1 MMDYI
6 KVCFVNKSHTHNLK
20 NKFDLTTDVDDKTGE
35 ISGIYRGTIE
45 DEYKIEL
52 FPSGRCIIKGSL
64 HKRYNK
70 GANDSDF
77 TYPQL
82 LESVQH
88 FSRTFEL
95 PPQQFILENLEY
107 GVNISLPYSPK
118 IILEN
123 LVSLRTGN
131 TFSDMTGGG
140 LTCKRYEYR
149 VKVYNKSAQYKV
161 GNNLLRFEI
170 HDDKMRRQPTVKTL
184 HDLTKP
190 EVWKTLAD
198 SIQYHANQ
206 LIFTDDIDKNEL
218 ARSCGK
224 NLSEL
229 LDKFNNS
236 RCWKE
241 MESYQRNRSMKK
253 LETILNYGKYQTSAT
268 FKEGLNSKLNY
279 ILSTA
284 NNSQFNY

>member
-6 KVCFVNKSHTHNLK
+6 KVCFLNKSHTHNLK
-20 NKFDLTTDVDDKTGE
+20 NKFNLTTDVDEKTGE
-35 ISGIYRGTIE
+35 ISGIYRGNIE
-45 DEYKIEL
+45 NEYSIVL
-52 FPSGRCIIKGSL
+52 YPSGRCNIMGSL
-64 HKRYNK
+64 HKAYNN
-70 GANDSDF
+70 GTNESDF
-77 TYPQL
+77 TYSQL
-82 LESVQH
+82 LDTVQH

-131 TFSDMTGGG
+131 TFSPMSGGG

-149 VKVYNKSAQYKV
+149 VKIYNKSAQYNI

-190 EVWKTLAD
+190 EVWKTLAL
-198 SIQYHANQ
+198 SLQYHANQ
-206 LIFTDDIDKNEL
+206 LIFTDEIDKDEL
-218 ARSCGK
+218 VRNSDK
-224 NLSEL
+224 KLTIH
-229 LDKFNNS
+229 LDEFNNA
-236 RCWKE
+236 RYWKKL
-241 MESYQRNRSMKK
+241 ESYQRNRNVKK
-253 LETILNYGKYQTSAT
+253 LETVLNYGKYQTSAT